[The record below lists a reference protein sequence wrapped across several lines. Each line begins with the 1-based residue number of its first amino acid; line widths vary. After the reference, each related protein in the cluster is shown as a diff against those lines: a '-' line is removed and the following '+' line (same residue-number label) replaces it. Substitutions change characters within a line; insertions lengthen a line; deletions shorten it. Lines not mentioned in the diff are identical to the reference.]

1 MTYES
6 TNPVSSKHY
15 PMILGASSSIPD
27 GRVETEPGRTASVA
41 TASGPEL
48 AVDAAVAVIESA
60 GVDPGDISLVL
71 HAWSHY
77 QGHDF
82 WSPAHYVAHC
92 VGALSAM
99 PIGINQMCNGAAAAI
114 EIAHDRLGRQHPS
127 GRGGLC
133 LITTGDS
140 FKSPGF
146 DRQDSDYGCVYG
158 DGGTALLLGP
168 GVAQTTGGRRIRAV
182 ASDAAP
188 ELEVMNRGADPFA
201 PAARW
206 YRGIV
211 DVRDAK
217 KRHLRT
223 AEPGAY
229 ADRERRAID
238 TVVQRVLHEIGIDGE
253 DSRIRAVFTPRLN
266 SDILESTYRP
276 LLQRWFHAPM
286 VDYGGQTGHLG
297 AGDLIGNLADAIA
310 DRTID
315 DSEGI
320 YIVLSAGAGF
330 TWSAVAVENL
340 PDRRRLSGATPTAAP
355 RSNVVAL

>member
-1 MTYES
+1 MVLTEVQPKAS
-6 TNPVSSKHY
+6 TSQQNPR
-15 PMILGASSSIPD
+15 ILGASCVIPD
-27 GRVETEPGRTASVA
+27 GRMVIEPSRTASVA
-41 TASGPEL
+41 TVSGPEL
-48 AVDAAVAVIESA
+48 AAQAAAAVIESA
-60 GVDPGDISLVL
+60 GVDPEDISLVL

-114 EIAHDRLGRQHPS
+114 GLAHDRFGRQHRS
-127 GRGGLC
+127 GGGGLC

-146 DRQDSDYGCVYG
+146 DRQASDYGSVYG

-168 GVAQTTGGRRIRAV
+168 GAVRTTGGLYVRAV

-206 YRGIV
+206 YRGTV

-223 AEPGAY
+223 AEPGTY
-229 ADRERRAID
+229 ADRECRAID
-238 TVVQRVLHEIGIDGE
+238 TVVQRVLQEIGIDGNN
-253 DSRIRAVFTPRLN
+253 SRIRAVFTPRLN

-276 LLQRWFHAPM
+276 LLQQWFRAPV
-286 VDYGGQTGHLG
+286 VDYGAQTGHLG
-297 AGDLIGNLADAIA
+297 AGDIICNLADAIG
-310 DRTID
+310 DGTID
-315 DSEGI
+315 DADGL
-320 YIVLSAGAGF
+320 YLFLSAGAGF
-330 TWSAVAVENL
+330 TWSAIVIEKI
-340 PDRRRLSGATPTAAP
+340 PD
-355 RSNVVAL
+355 